1 MYKYD
6 FSLVLPIYNE
16 QEIVEKA
23 LEEILK
29 INSNN
34 NDLFEVIV
42 VNDGS
47 NDLTPSILKKFSL
60 VKNIKIIS
68 HDRNYGYGRSLKT
81 GIKNA
86 NSENIFITDID
97 GTYPINKIVYFYYK
111 FVEKNCD
118 MLVGAR
124 DAGSVNISLIR
135 KPPKY
140 LINKLA
146 NYLVDYKIPDLNS
159 GFRIFKKQLFKK
171 YEYILPDGFSFT
183 STITLAFIS
192 DYKLVSYEEINYEK
206 RVGKSK
212 IHPIKDTINFVILIL
227 KVIIYFNPLRVFI
240 PLSIITFLLGLI
252 LFLLRIIIGGQFLVS
267 SIILI
272 FFATN
277 FLFLGLIADL
287 INKKMKK

>member
-1 MYKYD
+1 MINYN
-6 FSLVLPIYNE
+6 FSLVLPIFNE
-16 QEIVEKA
+16 EEIVEKA
-23 LEEILK
+23 LDEIIQ
-29 INSNN
+29 INLENKSI
-34 NDLFEVIV
+34 FEIIIV
-42 VNDGS
+42 DDGS
-47 NDLTPSILKKFSL
+47 NDSTKLILGKYKS
-60 VKNIKIIS
+60 NQDIKIIC
-68 HDRNYGYGRSLKT
+68 HDRNYGYGRALKT

-86 NSENIFITDID
+86 NTKNIFITDID
-97 GTYPINKIVYFYYK
+97 GTYPNTRIVDFYNKFSENKY
-111 FVEKNCD
+111 D

-124 DAGSVNISLIR
+124 DSRSKNISLLR

-159 GFRIFKKQLFKK
+159 GFRIFKKELFEE
-171 YEYILPDGFSFT
+171 YENILPDGFSFT

-192 DYKLVSYEEINYEK
+192 DYKLVSYEEIYYDK

-212 IHPIKDTINFVILIL
+212 INPIKDTINFIILII

-240 PLSIITFLLGLI
+240 PLSIITFLIGFT
-252 LFLLRIIIGGQFLVS
+252 LFLLRIIIGGQFLAT

-287 INKKMKK
+287 INKKTRR